1 MTRDERGT
9 MSLSTSL
16 ERNILDD
23 SYGSD
28 ETALHLWW
36 IENTTVTTTMEPER
50 TAISGIVFPWTCRGI
65 DGEKPTRVSGWK
77 CLRMNHRQMVFRE
90 AVLFEEPG

>member
-1 MTRDERGT
+1 MGVTKQHFIFG
-9 MSLSTSL
+9 
-16 ERNILDD
+16 
-23 SYGSD
+23 G
-28 ETALHLWW
+28 W

-50 TAISGIVFPWTCRGI
+50 TAISDIVFPWTCRGI